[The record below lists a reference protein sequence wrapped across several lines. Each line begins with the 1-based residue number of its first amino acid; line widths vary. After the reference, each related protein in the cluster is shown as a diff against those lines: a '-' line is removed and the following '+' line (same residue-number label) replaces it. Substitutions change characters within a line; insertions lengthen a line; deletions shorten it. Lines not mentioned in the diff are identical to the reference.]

1 MLKLSNYLD
10 LNTYLT
16 LICLYLERNIHMNV
30 RYLTYFVEVAKEKNF
45 TRAAN
50 NLHLSQPALSKVIKN
65 LEIDLGISLIDRTAK
80 NFKLTDQG
88 EIFFT
93 NAQNALENINSEFEQ
108 LYCSIDSTK
117 GKLVVGIP
125 PVIGTVYF
133 ASMIAKFK
141 SKYPDIEFT
150 MIEAGANNVKSKVND
165 SEVDIGVV
173 ILPAEDEGL
182 NVIEIINSEIVLVI
196 NKEHKLAQKDNIYLK
211 QLYCSIDS
219 TKGKLVVGIPPVI
232 GTVYFA
238 SMIAKFKSKYPDI
251 EFTMIEAGANNVKS
265 KVNDSE
271 VDIGV
276 VILPAEDKDLNVIEI
291 INSEIVL
298 VINKE
303 HKLAQKD
310 NIYLKDLNSEGFI
323 TLNEN
328 YMIYDKLN
336 LLFEDGGFD
345 PNITYK
351 SSQWDFVAE
360 MVALNQGIAI
370 LPKPIF
376 KSRYSNTSKAN
387 CKEI

>member
-10 LNTYLT
+10 INTYLT
-16 LICLYLERNIHMNV
+16 LIFLYLERNIHMNV

-196 NKEHKLAQKDNIYLK
+196 NKEHKLAQKDNIYL
-211 QLYCSIDS
+211 
-219 TKGKLVVGIPPVI
+219 
-232 GTVYFA
+232 
-238 SMIAKFKSKYPDI
+238 
-251 EFTMIEAGANNVKS
+251 N
-265 KVNDSE
+265 
-271 VDIGV
+271 
-276 VILPAEDKDLNVIEI
+276 DLNG
-291 INSEIVL
+291 
-298 VINKE
+298 
-303 HKLAQKD
+303 
-310 NIYLKDLNSEGFI
+310 EGFI

-370 LPKPIF
+370 LPKPIVKRF
-376 KSRYSNTSKAN
+376 NN
-387 CKEI
+387 ENIKEVKIKDYKMPWDVALILKKDKYLSYGMKEFIKFVKEESIKFNEESI